1 MLIEFSVANFRS
13 IRGRQTLSLVASSGA
28 EHAERNLIGTDQD
41 PFRLLRSAVIYGPN
55 AAGKSNLFRAALT
68 LQQLVRLSA
77 PAMQEG
83 QTFDVSP
90 FLLAEESAKSPSDFE
105 IVFVATDKVRY
116 HYFCSLDRE
125 RVWKEWLVAYPAGKP
140 QRWFERQYMPEKQS
154 YDWWFGPRFQG
165 KQQEKRGWQDL
176 TRSNALFL
184 SAAIQFN
191 NAQLRPAFN
200 WLTQNLIVLTAGID
214 WNPGLSLELI
224 RSPEGQERML
234 AFLRA
239 ADVDIDRLEI
249 VEQDFPNQDFPG
261 APPGSLRIRLE
272 VAGTPGGPAPPSPKM
287 IRVKTWHRRV
297 DRDDQVPLDLLN
309 DESDGTKKLFEFI
322 GGWLRAFELGA
333 TLFVDELDRSL
344 HPLLTRF
351 LVKQFHQSEGTKDAQ
366 LVFTTH
372 DTTLLDADLLRRD
385 QVWFVEKDR
394 KEQSTQLY
402 PLLDYR
408 PRKDEALER
417 GYLMGRYGALPF
429 VGDLRI

>member
-13 IRGRQTLSLVASSGA
+13 IRDRQTLTLVAGPGA
-28 EHAERNLIGTDQD
+28 EHADRNLIGSEKDT
-41 PFRLLRSAVIYGPN
+41 FRLLRSAVIYGPN

-83 QTFDVSP
+83 QAFDVSP
-90 FLLAEESAKSPSDFE
+90 FLLAEESSKGPSEFE
-105 IVFVATDKVRY
+105 IVFIATDKVRY
-116 HYFCSLDRE
+116 HYFCALDRE

-140 QRWFERQYMPEKQS
+140 QRWFEREYVAGKQM

-165 KQQEKRGWQDL
+165 KQREKRGWQEL
-176 TRSNALFL
+176 TRRNALFL

-200 WLTQNLIVLTAGID
+200 WLTQHLIVLTAGID
-214 WNPGLSLELI
+214 WNPSLSLDLI
-224 RSPEGQERML
+224 RSPEGQERMV

-239 ADVDIDRLEI
+239 ADIDIDRLEI
-249 VEQDFPNQDFPG
+249 VEQDFPSQDVSGAGPG
-261 APPGSLRIRLE
+261 LRIRFE
-272 VAGTPGGPAPPSPKM
+272 MVGAPGSPTPPAPKA
-287 IRVKTWHRRV
+287 IRVRTWHRRV
-297 DRDDQVPLDLLN
+297 DGDDHIALDLLN

-322 GGWLRAFELGA
+322 GGWLKAFELGA
-333 TLFVDELDRSL
+333 TLLVDELDRSL

-351 LVKQFHQSEGTKDAQ
+351 LVRQFHQSEGTNDAQ

-372 DTTLLDADLLRRD
+372 DTTLLDAAVLRRD
-385 QVWFVEKDR
+385 QVWFVERSR
-394 KEQSTQLY
+394 KEQSTKLY

>member
-13 IRGRQTLSLVASSGA
+13 IRDRQTLTMVAGPGG
-28 EHAERNLIGTDQD
+28 EHADRNLIGADSD

-55 AAGKSNLFRAALT
+55 AAGKSNFFRAALT

-83 QTFDVSP
+83 QPFDVSP
-90 FLLAEESAKSPSDFE
+90 FLLAAESANGPSEFE
-105 IVFVATDKVRY
+105 IVFVATDRVRY
-116 HYFCSLDRE
+116 HYFCAIDRQ

-140 QRWFERQYMPEKQS
+140 QRWFERQYLAEKET
-154 YDWWFGPRFQG
+154 YEWWFGPRFLG
-165 KQQEKRGWQDL
+165 KRREKLGWQEL

-191 NAQLRPAFN
+191 NAQLRPAFT
-200 WLTQNLIVLTAGID
+200 WLTQHLIVLTAGID
-214 WNPGLSLELI
+214 WNPGLSLDLI
-224 RSPEGQERML
+224 RTAPGQERMVQ
-234 AFLRA
+234 FLRA
-239 ADVDIDRLEI
+239 ADIDIDRLEI
-249 VEQDFPNQDFPG
+249 VEQEFPGQDIPG
-261 APPGSLRIRLE
+261 APPGMRIRLE
-272 VAGTPGGPAPPSPKM
+272 MTGTPGSPSPAAPKT

-297 DRDDQVPLDLLN
+297 DGDDHVPLDLLN
-309 DESDGTKKLFEFI
+309 DESDGTKKLFEFV
-322 GGWLRAFELGA
+322 GGWLKAFELGA
-333 TLFVDELDRSL
+333 TLLVDELDRSL

-351 LVKQFHQSEGTKDAQ
+351 LVQQFHQSEGTNDAQ

-385 QVWFVEKDR
+385 QVWFVEKSSNER
-394 KEQSTQLY
+394 ATKLY